1 MLSPFENMI
10 QTGSDLIVN
19 AKLKA
24 HYRNRNLMM
33 LFTWSLW
40 VAGWLITNWQLMV
53 AGILAL
59 NLYAWGLMRYDK
71 QASRKQKIRIPEKS
85 LLLLSVLGGGLGI
98 AIGMAGLRHKTK
110 HISFQTIVP
119 LSLIVYVVILATV
132 VVDGK

>member
-1 MLSPFENMI
+1 M
-10 QTGSDLIVN
+10 N